1 MSVVPLKNPWRAL
14 AIISALI
21 FLYASVL
28 AKLSHDWWVDEN
40 YSHGLL
46 IPFVIG
52 YILWAERDQ
61 LRPGR
66 YKPSMLWGGAA
77 ILLALFALWTGVA
90 GAELFMQ
97 RTSLVLMLAGVAV
110 YFWGGHLLRLVW
122 VPLALLLLAIP
133 IPVIVFNKIAF
144 PLQLFASRCAV
155 WSMRLFDIP
164 VLRQGNVIE
173 LMPLNSLETK
183 KLEVVEACSG
193 IRSLM
198 TLMTLAVVF
207 AYFSYPRS
215 SNGTGETQDRSGR
228 SGLFSWLKNWGVWRS
243 TLIVLSAVPIAI
255 LTNALRVS
263 GTGILARYYGTK
275 IADGFF
281 HSFSGW
287 VIYIAAFL
295 LLFAFGWGLDRLHS
309 LFSKDSRAEGVAVEQ
324 IDSKSAVGSS
334 PQPTQSPTGL
344 N

>member
-1 MSVVPLKNPWRAL
+1 MSVVAPKNLWRTLAVVFAL
-14 AIISALI
+14 V

-28 AKLSHDWWVDEN
+28 AKLSHDWWTDEN

-52 YILWAERDQ
+52 YILWAEREK
-61 LRPGR
+61 LRQTHR
-66 YKPSMLWGGAA
+66 KPSMLWGATA
-77 ILLALFALWTGVA
+77 ILVALFALWTGVA
-90 GAELFMQ
+90 GAELFVQ
-97 RTSLVLMLAGVAV
+97 RTSLVLMLAGVVV
-110 YFWGGHLLRLVW
+110 YFWGGLLLRLVW
-122 VPLALLLLAIP
+122 VPLFLLLLAIP
-133 IPVIVFNKIAF
+133 IPTIVLNKIAF

-173 LMPLNSLETK
+173 LLPLNSLETK

-207 AYFSYPRS
+207 AYFSYPPDSSGDGPGKSGPLSSLRNWGFWRS
-215 SNGTGETQDRSGR
+215 S
-228 SGLFSWLKNWGVWRS
+228 LL
-243 TLIVLSAVPIAI
+243 VLSAIPIAI

-263 GTGILARYYGTK
+263 GTGVLARYYGVT

-287 VIYIAAFL
+287 VIYIVAFL
-295 LLFAFGWGLDRLHS
+295 LLFAFGWILDRLHS
-309 LFSKDSRAEGVAVEQ
+309 LFSNASIAAPAE
-324 IDSKSAVGSS
+324 IDAL
-334 PQPTQSPTGL
+334 PPTAGATQLAQSEGAD
-344 N
+344 

>member
-1 MSVVPLKNPWRAL
+1 MSVVPLKNLWRAL
-14 AIISALI
+14 AVAFALV
-21 FLYASVL
+21 FVYASVL

-52 YILWAERDQ
+52 YILWAEREK
-61 LRPGR
+61 LRLGR

-97 RTSLVLMLAGVAV
+97 RTSLVLMLAGVVV
-110 YFWGGHLLRLVW
+110 YFWGGQLLRLVW
-122 VPLALLLLAIP
+122 VPLFLLLLAIP

-173 LMPLNSLETK
+173 LMPLNSVETK

-207 AYFSYPRS
+207 AYFSYPRPS
-215 SNGTGETQDRSGR
+215 SGDGEDGDGSGKT
-228 SGLFSWLKNWGVWRS
+228 GLFGLLRSWGFWRS

-263 GTGILARYYGTK
+263 GTGVLAHYYGVRV
-275 IADGFF
+275 ADGFF

-287 VIYIAAFL
+287 VIYIVAFL
-295 LLFAFGWGLDRLHS
+295 LLFAFGWVLDRLVS
-309 LFSKDSRAEGVAVEQ
+309 LFSNESSAERGDSERIASVASVTQ
-324 IDSKSAVGSS
+324 VA
-334 PQPTQSPTGL
+334 QPERVD
-344 N
+344 